1 MDFDIFLLEFKGIA
15 GGWMTEQLI
24 NIDRMEQAAALFGN
38 FDENIR
44 LIENEYMV
52 DVISRGSELK
62 VSGES

>member
-44 LIENEYMV
+44 LIEN
-52 DVISRGSELK
+52 
-62 VSGES
+62 